1 MGQEAR
7 LDHIANNLANV
18 STIGFK
24 QDRAIFD
31 DLMKMA
37 LQGLDSS
44 ETSGAGAPA
53 IPAYTHGYTDFSVG
67 PMIPTGSPLDLF
79 IEGEGF
85 FEIEGPSKEERFY
98 TRAGNFTMNDAGE
111 LVTIDGRKVLDGSGI
126 VVTLDPGAGKPTIQ
140 PHGEIEVNGKSI
152 GTIQVVR
159 FDDTSVLTK
168 QGNGLFKAPLDV
180 SPRPDRDALIRQGYV
195 EGSNVRPI
203 DEMIRMIETQRA
215 FEAQQKAMQTIDAVV
230 GQRITQILNS

>member
-31 DLMKMA
+31 DLMKVA
-37 LQGLDSS
+37 LQGLDPS
-44 ETSGAGAPA
+44 ERGGAGGPA

-67 PMIPTGSPLDLF
+67 PMIPTGSAFDLF

-85 FEIEGPSKEERFY
+85 FEIEGASKEERFY
-98 TRAGNFTMNDAGE
+98 TRAGNFTMNGAGE
-111 LVTIDGRKVLDGSGI
+111 LVTADGRRVLDGSGLA
-126 VVTLDPGAGKPTIQ
+126 VSLEPGAGEPTIQ
-140 PHGEIEVNGKSI
+140 PHGEIEVDGESI

-159 FDDTSVLTK
+159 FADTSLLTK
-168 QGNGLFKAPLDV
+168 QGNGLFKAPLGV
-180 SPRPDRDALIRQGYV
+180 SPQPNPKALIRQGYV
-195 EGSNVRPI
+195 EGSNVKPI

-215 FEAQQKAMQTIDAVV
+215 FEAQQKAMQTINEVV
-230 GQRITQILNS
+230 GERITQILNS